1 MSVSISKFA
10 PSTQLLENNN
20 HEEEDL
26 EDEHSP
32 KSLAI
37 TEFTEVN
44 TPAKKET
51 SFLKK
56 RKALTN
62 SNDGNDVA
70 SSSNTGE
77 DEE

>member
-10 PSTQLLENNN
+10 PSTQFLENNN

-37 TEFTEVN
+37 AELTDVN

-51 SFLKK
+51 TFLKK
-56 RKALTN
+56 RKALTD
-62 SNDGNDVA
+62 SNDGNDMVG
-70 SSSNTGE
+70 SSDTGE